1 MNLKLHNT
9 FTKTKEEFVP
19 VEKGKVK
26 FYMCGPTVYDYIHIG
41 NARAFIA
48 GDVLR
53 RFLKYLGY
61 DVTYVLNLT
70 DIDDKIIKRSQE
82 EGVPTEKITEKF
94 STAFFKDI
102 DALGIEKAD
111 HYPKATEHVREII
124 VLIEKLIDQGT
135 AYRANGDV
143 YYDVSKFANYG
154 KLSGKN
160 IDDLWAGARVAVDE
174 KKRNPLDFALW
185 KSQKPGEPAW
195 ESPWG
200 MGRPGWH
207 IECSA
212 MSMKYLG
219 ESFDIHA
226 GGEDLIFPHHEN
238 EIAQSEGAT
247 KQKFVKYW
255 LHNGFLQIEGEKMA
269 KSLGNFRTVREVVKI
284 YPGRVLRL
292 FFLQKNYRGPIDLTD
307 HGLKAA
313 ESASSRLKIFYDKLS
328 KVLANAGETSSKD
341 IDLKAL
347 SKSEAEFY
355 DSFEKMKTDLVE
367 AMSDDLNTPVALSA
381 LFDLVRE
388 TNKLLSK
395 EGLSENEKLLLDYSK
410 KNFDDFNS
418 FLGLIDSGEE
428 KVDTEIVDE
437 LVTLLIELRNAL
449 RTKKEWALSD
459 KIRDQ
464 LNAKGIILEDKGTE
478 TVWRFK

>member
-1 MNLKLHNT
+1 MALKLHNS

-19 VEKGKVK
+19 LEKGKVK

-41 NARAFIA
+41 NARAFLF

-53 RFLKYLGY
+53 RFLTYLGY

-70 DIDDKIIKRSQE
+70 DIDDRIIERSLKD
-82 EGVPTEKITEKF
+82 GTPTEKITEKYGQ
-94 STAFFKDI
+94 AFLEDMH
-102 DALGIEKAD
+102 ALGIEKAD
-111 HYPKATEHVREII
+111 VHPKATEHVGEII
-124 VLIEKLIDQGT
+124 ALIEKLIEKGS
-135 AYRANGDV
+135 AYQVEGDV
-143 YYDVSKFANYG
+143 YYDVSKFADYG

-160 IDDLWAGARVAVDE
+160 TDDLRSGARVAVDE
-174 KKRNPLDFALW
+174 KKHNPLDFALW

-200 MGRPGWH
+200 RGRPGWH

-219 ESFDIHA
+219 DSFDIHA

-269 KSLGNFRTVREVVKI
+269 KSLGNFRTVREIMKI
-284 YPGRVLRL
+284 YPGQVLRL
-292 FFLQKNYRGPIDLTD
+292 FFLQKHYRGPIDLTD
-307 HGLKAA
+307 QGLQSA
-313 ESASSRLKIFYDKLS
+313 EKASSRLRIFYDKLN
-328 KVLANAGETSSKD
+328 KGVGENGNTYKMPDTNS
-341 IDLKAL
+341 L
-347 SKSEAEFY
+347 SKSESEFF
-355 DSFEKMKTDLVE
+355 DSFKKMKSDLVE

-381 LFDLVRE
+381 LFDMVRE

-395 EGLSENEKLLLDYSK
+395 DDLVENEKSLLAYSK
-410 KNFDDFNS
+410 KTFDDVNAVF
-418 FLGLIDSGEE
+418 GLLDCKEKNVDS
-428 KVDTEIVDE
+428 KIVDE
-437 LVTLLIELRNAL
+437 LVTLLIELRNEL
-449 RTKKEWALSD
+449 RVKKEWELSD
-459 KIRDQ
+459 RIRDQ
-464 LNAKGIILEDKGTE
+464 LNAKGIVLEDKGTE
-478 TVWRFK
+478 TGWRFK

>member
-1 MNLKLHNT
+1 MLAVKLYNT
-9 FTKTKEEFVP
+9 FTKSKEEFVP

-41 NARAFIA
+41 NARAFLF

-61 DVTYVLNLT
+61 DVTYVLNIT
-70 DIDDKIIKRSQE
+70 DIDDRIIERSQK
-82 EGVPTEKITEKF
+82 EGVSTEKITEKF
-94 STAFFKDI
+94 GQAFFEDI
-102 DALGIEKAD
+102 EALGIERAD
-111 HYPKATEHVREII
+111 VHPKATEHVGEII
-124 VLIEKLIDQGT
+124 TLIQKLINQGL
-135 AYRANGDV
+135 AYQVDGDV
-143 YYDVSKFANYG
+143 FYDVIKFADYG

-160 IDDLWAGARVAVDE
+160 VDDLRAGARVAVDE

-247 KQKFVKYW
+247 KRKFVKYW

-292 FFLQKNYRGPIDLTD
+292 FFLQKHYRGPIDLTD
-307 HGLKAA
+307 QGLRAA
-313 ESASSRLKIFYDKLS
+313 ESASSRLRIFYNKLN
-328 KVLANAGETSSKD
+328 KVVGKEANNNKRIA
-341 IDLKAL
+341 LKTL
-347 SKSEAEFY
+347 SKSETEFFEA
-355 DSFEKMKTDLVE
+355 FEKMKTELVK
-367 AMSDDLNTPVALSA
+367 AMSDDLNTPVALSV
-381 LFDLVRE
+381 LFDMVRE
-388 TNKLLSK
+388 TNKILSK
-395 EGLSENEKLLLDYSK
+395 DNLAGNEKSLLAYSK

-418 FLGLIDSGEE
+418 FLGLIDDMEE
-428 KVDTEIVDE
+428 TVDSEIVDE
-437 LVTLLIELRNAL
+437 LVILLVELRNEL
-449 RTKKEWALSD
+449 RAKKEWALAD

-464 LNAKGIILEDKGTE
+464 LNEIGIALEDKGPE
-478 TVWRFK
+478 TDWRYK